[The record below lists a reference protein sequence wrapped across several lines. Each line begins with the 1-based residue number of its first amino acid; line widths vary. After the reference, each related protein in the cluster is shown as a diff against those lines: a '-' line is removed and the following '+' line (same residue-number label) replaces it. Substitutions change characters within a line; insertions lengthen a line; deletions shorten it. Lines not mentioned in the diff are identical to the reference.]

1 MRLTRRE
8 EEGIACPTAVR
19 SIGQATGPATFGA
32 QKGLRGATVL
42 VDEAIEHVDAPHIV
56 GRTNRRRQHRNRRL
70 QIDTA
75 MRPSVW
81 GARSRFRGFRRRMEL
96 TAEGSAPCVGR

>member
-1 MRLTRRE
+1 
-8 EEGIACPTAVR
+8 
-19 SIGQATGPATFGA
+19 
-32 QKGLRGATVL
+32 
-42 VDEAIEHVDAPHIV
+42 VDEAIEHVDALHIV
-56 GRTNRRRQHRNRRL
+56 GRTDRRRKHRNRRL

-96 TAEGSAPCVGR
+96 TAEGSARCVGR